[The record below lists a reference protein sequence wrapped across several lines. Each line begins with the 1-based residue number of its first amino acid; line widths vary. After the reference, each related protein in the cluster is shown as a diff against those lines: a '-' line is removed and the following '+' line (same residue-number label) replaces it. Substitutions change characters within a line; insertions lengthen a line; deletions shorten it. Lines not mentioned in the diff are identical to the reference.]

1 MKLTYW
7 YAQCLTDSD
16 CYSIRERTKK
26 AAMAEIAERSEGDTQ
41 WGEDHFGPLQK
52 VTVEYNDG
60 FELMWLC
67 AGEGRFYWE

>member
-16 CYSIRERTKK
+16 AYSIRERTKK
-26 AAMAEIAERSEGDTQ
+26 EAKAKMASLTPSEST
-41 WGEDHFGPLQK
+41 EHFAPLKK
-52 VTVEYNDG
+52 VTVEYGDG

-67 AGEGRFYWE
+67 AGEDRFYWE